1 MQQKTHRGPE
11 TGTRGEAPDAGSQGA
26 ETVQAPTNRESPSSK
41 AWLMEAIC
49 EPVNLRQALK
59 RVKANK
65 GAAGADGMSVSELPE
80 HLRHNWRELKAQ
92 LLSGSYQP
100 SPVRRVTIPKPGGGE
115 RLLGIPTVVDRFIQQ
130 AMRQVLQARWDA
142 SFSDSSYGFRPGR
155 SAHQAVKQAHE
166 YIRAGYHWV
175 VDLDLE
181 KFFDRVNH
189 DVLMNRIAKRVSD
202 KRVLSLI
209 RRFLNAG
216 VMEAGLVRP
225 VTEGTPQGGPL
236 SPLLSNLLLDDFDKE
251 LEKRGLKFARY
262 ADDCNVYVKSE
273 RAGNRAMAGLTH
285 WLSRKLKLKVNAD
298 KSAVA
303 HPETRKL
310 LGYSFRRGQQVWC
323 VVSPESVKRFKTR
336 IKELTRR
343 TTGRSLEQLIQP
355 LKRYLTGWK
364 SYYRLNQWSSLMR
377 GLSRWIRR
385 RLRSILWKQWKTGSK
400 RYKELRSRGIS
411 KALAA
416 QTVGSCH
423 KQWRI
428 SCSPALNIALPN
440 RLFTGL
446 GLPEL
451 QAGDD

>member
-1 MQQKTHRGPE
+1 
-11 TGTRGEAPDAGSQGA
+11 
-26 ETVQAPTNRESPSSK
+26 
-41 AWLMEAIC
+41 
-49 EPVNLRQALK
+49 
-59 RVKANK
+59 
-65 GAAGADGMSVSELPE
+65 
-80 HLRHNWRELKAQ
+80 
-92 LLSGSYQP
+92 
-100 SPVRRVTIPKPGGGE
+100 
-115 RLLGIPTVVDRFIQQ
+115 
-130 AMRQVLQARWDA
+130 
-142 SFSDSSYGFRPGR
+142 
-155 SAHQAVKQAHE
+155 
-166 YIRAGYHWV
+166 
-175 VDLDLE
+175 
-181 KFFDRVNH
+181 
-189 DVLMNRIAKRVSD
+189 
-202 KRVLSLI
+202 
-209 RRFLNAG
+209 
-216 VMEAGLVRP
+216 
-225 VTEGTPQGGPL
+225 
-236 SPLLSNLLLDDFDKE
+236 
-251 LEKRGLKFARY
+251 
-262 ADDCNVYVKSE
+262 
-273 RAGNRAMAGLTH
+273 MAGLTH

-400 RYKELRSRGIS
+400 RYKELRSHGIS